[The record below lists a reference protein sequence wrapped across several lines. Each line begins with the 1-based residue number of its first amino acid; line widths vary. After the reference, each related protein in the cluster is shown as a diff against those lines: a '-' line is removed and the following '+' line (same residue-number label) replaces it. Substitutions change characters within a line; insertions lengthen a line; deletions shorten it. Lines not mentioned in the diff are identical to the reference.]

1 MDAFELSQLVTECS
15 QSGSQYLEFI
25 RKPSLSVG
33 LYMLS
38 AGAID
43 QQEPHTE
50 DEVYYI
56 VSGRGSIQVANESR
70 PVEAGS
76 VVFVQ
81 ANVKHRFHSITED
94 LTILVFFAPA
104 EYTNALPKEKNF

>member
-1 MDAFELSQLVTECS
+1 MDTFELSQLVTECS

-25 RKPSLSVG
+25 RQPSLSVG

-50 DEVYYI
+50 DEVYYVI
-56 VSGRGSIQVANESR
+56 NGRASIQVANESR

-81 ANVKHRFHSITED
+81 ANIEHRFHTITED

-104 EYTNALPKEKNF
+104 EYSQAVPSE